1 MSFLS
6 KILSTLASAA
16 ESATSSDDESATT
29 YDDAKPLQASEFEEI
44 VNDVAASIYEIVRVS
59 CFGTGGVAL
68 EFRSRSGKSTWPA
81 HFHFDEQT
89 GDFTCTATYTD
100 SGALHRFGR
109 EVRDRIRSS

>member
-1 MSFLS
+1 MRFLS
-6 KILSTLASAA
+6 KLVSTLASAT
-16 ESATSSDDESATT
+16 ESATR
-29 YDDAKPLQASEFEEI
+29 YDDAKPLQVSEFEEI
-44 VNDVAASIYEIVRVS
+44 VNDVASRIYEIVRVS
-59 CFGTGGVAL
+59 CSGAGGVTL